1 VTRRKPP
8 PSESG
13 AFTVSMVSGDV
24 LRLSPDR
31 CEAQIGQRYIT
42 LTDQECS
49 LLRALIEEREQVV
62 TRTALMT
69 AVWGKASPDRIA
81 LLENAIDRL
90 RERLGT
96 QVKIETVTGIGY
108 RLL

>member
-1 VTRRKPP
+1 VIRRPP

-13 AFTVSMVSGDV
+13 TFTVSMASGDT
-24 LRLSPDR
+24 LCLSHDR
-31 CEAQIGQRYIT
+31 REAQIGQRQIT
-42 LTDQECS
+42 LTDPEYR
-49 LLRALIEEREQVV
+49 LLRILIEESDQVV

-69 AVWGKASPDRIA
+69 AAWGTASPDRIA

-108 RLL
+108 RLR

>member
-1 VTRRKPP
+1 MTRRRLP
-8 PSESG
+8 PSASG
-13 AFTVSMVSGDV
+13 TFSVSMASGDI

-31 CEAQIGQRYIT
+31 CAAQVGQRYIT
-42 LTDQECS
+42 LTDQECR

-69 AVWGKASPDRIA
+69 AIWGAASPDRIA
-81 LLENAIDRL
+81 LLETAIDRL
-90 RERLGT
+90 RERLGA